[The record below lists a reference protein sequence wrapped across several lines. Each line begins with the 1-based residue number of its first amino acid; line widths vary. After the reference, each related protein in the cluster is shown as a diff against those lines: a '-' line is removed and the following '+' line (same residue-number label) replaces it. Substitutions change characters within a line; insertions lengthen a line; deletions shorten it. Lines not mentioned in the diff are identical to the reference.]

1 MNREEIG
8 MRLINTLYD
17 MGISKDAAVG
27 VLAIMKTPENW
38 MLILDELDEHPDYD
52 EDRLLHFVLA
62 LKEVLEQN
70 EKSRNF

>member
-8 MRLINTLYD
+8 MRLINILYD

-38 MLILDELDEHPDYD
+38 MLILGEIDEHPDYD
-52 EDRLLHFVLA
+52 EVRLLRFVLA
-62 LKEVLEQN
+62 LKEVLEEN
-70 EKSRNF
+70 EKLRNF